1 MVVVAVGV
9 AVAVEAGVVVAEAQ
23 AVVDKTV
30 AAEPDDDRKG
40 LD

>member
-23 AVVDKTV
+23 EGVDKIV
-30 AAEPDDDRKG
+30 EAGPGDGKG
-40 LD
+40 QD